1 MGLGDLM
8 SQVMDSVKDIPT
20 ATKEAGSGLGSFFTD
35 LPSMI
40 RKT

>member
-1 MGLGDLM
+1 M
-8 SQVMDSVKDIPT
+8 SQVMNSVKDIPT
-20 ATKEAGSGLGSFFTD
+20 ATKDAGEGLGSFFSD